1 MDFLKRTWAE
11 IHLERLG
18 INIANY
24 CACLQGETK
33 LLCVVKASCYGH
45 ADLAICPY
53 LEKELGVKWFAVSN
67 SDEALRLRNM
77 GISGE
82 ILILGYTPPENAPEL
97 AEHNIIQAITDES
110 YAIELNDYLAGSGK
124 PLRCHAAVDTG
135 MTRIGLRGTPE
146 EIAEA
151 LYRRV
156 RRDSSGQNDQ
166 SYAEGK

>member
-53 LEKELGVKWFAVSN
+53 LEKELGIKLDIKDM
-67 SDEALRLRNM
+67 SDIVTVGDALKIIKQACQTSAGKNEA
-77 GISGE
+77 
-82 ILILGYTPPENAPEL
+82 
-97 AEHNIIQAITDES
+97 
-110 YAIELNDYLAGSGK
+110 
-124 PLRCHAAVDTG
+124 
-135 MTRIGLRGTPE
+135 
-146 EIAEA
+146 
-151 LYRRV
+151 
-156 RRDSSGQNDQ
+156 
-166 SYAEGK
+166 

>member
-67 SDEALRLRNM
+67 SDEALRHPGYNRRELRHRTERL
-77 GISGE
+77 SCRKR
-82 ILILGYTPPENAPEL
+82 
-97 AEHNIIQAITDES
+97 QAS
-110 YAIELNDYLAGSGK
+110 
-124 PLRCHAAVDTG
+124 
-135 MTRIGLRGTPE
+135 
-146 EIAEA
+146 A
-151 LYRRV
+151 LSRR
-156 RRDSSGQNDQ
+156 R
-166 SYAEGK
+166 